1 MDRTLTVLHVSDLQC
16 GAPYLPRAA
25 EAMVGVFDTVQ
36 PDLVVASGDL
46 TQRAKVR
53 EFELAR
59 EVLNRFSGVPV
70 VVTPGN
76 HDVPLYR
83 FWERIL
89 IPFRNWRA
97 FAGPDLDTVLRLEGA
112 VVVALNSA
120 APRRAIIN
128 GRIDPDQV
136 AFARRAF
143 ADAPPGDRRIL
154 VVHHHF
160 VPVPTGEGSHPLP
173 HAERWARAF
182 GEMGVDVVLGGHV
195 HQLHFGSLAGVPFL
209 ATGTATSRRGRG
221 VETGWNSLCVH
232 RLVGGRVR
240 VTPYRRAPDA
250 DAFEE
255 LDMVEFPLGRS
266 GRVARVD
273 EAAEAPMRGG
283 HR

>member
-1 MDRTLTVLHVSDLQC
+1 
-16 GAPYLPRAA
+16 
-25 EAMVGVFDTVQ
+25 
-36 PDLVVASGDL
+36 
-46 TQRAKVR
+46 
-53 EFELAR
+53 
-59 EVLNRFSGVPV
+59 
-70 VVTPGN
+70 
-76 HDVPLYR
+76 
-83 FWERIL
+83 
-89 IPFRNWRA
+89 
-97 FAGPDLDTVLRLEGA
+97 
-112 VVVALNSA
+112 
-120 APRRAIIN
+120 
-128 GRIDPDQV
+128 
-136 AFARRAF
+136 
-143 ADAPPGDRRIL
+143 
-154 VVHHHF
+154 
-160 VPVPTGEGSHPLP
+160 
-173 HAERWARAF
+173 
-182 GEMGVDVVLGGHV
+182 V